1 MQQFLHVGCGPRYKE
16 RTTLGFN
23 RPDWKEIRYDI
34 NPLTN
39 PDIVGDVLDLKQVE
53 TNSMQAVFSSHNIEH
68 LYPHQV
74 PICLREFHRV
84 LLPYGHLVIVCPN
97 LQKVAKY
104 IAQGQLTTPLYISN
118 TGPISAL
125 DILYGHIE
133 SVKSGNEYM
142 SHKTGFIKESLLQE
156 VKDAG
161 FESAVAIARPAP
173 YFDLWMVAVKSKVN
187 RAVLRHLA
195 REHFPS

>member
-68 LYPHQV
+68 LYPPSPH
-74 PICLREFHRV
+74 
-84 LLPYGHLVIVCPN
+84 LP
-97 LQKVAKY
+97 
-104 IAQGQLTTPLYISN
+104 T
-118 TGPISAL
+118 
-125 DILYGHIE
+125 
-133 SVKSGNEYM
+133 
-142 SHKTGFIKESLLQE
+142 
-156 VKDAG
+156 
-161 FESAVAIARPAP
+161 
-173 YFDLWMVAVKSKVN
+173 
-187 RAVLRHLA
+187 
-195 REHFPS
+195 